1 MINNYLNLISSK
13 KFQIIIFILL
23 NICGLIFILL
33 PHNIFTNMIDLKL
46 SYGTQDVYNSFNAMS
61 EEGRLINIYSTL
73 ILDTVYPILYV
84 SLILGAYVKLFS
96 KNGYILFIPI
106 VTGLFDLSENIQSV
120 IMNLNYSTLDESQ
133 VSLASLTTSLKWLFV
148 VLMIL
153 ILVFGIFKKK
163 FSSKSNV

>member
-1 MINNYLNLISSK
+1 MIKNYLNLISSK
-13 KFQIIIFILL
+13 KSQIVIFISL
-23 NICGLIFILL
+23 NICGLIFIFL

-46 SYGTQDVYNSFNAMS
+46 SYGIQDVYDSFNAMG
-61 EEGRLINIYSTL
+61 EEGRVINIYSTL

-106 VTGLFDLSENIQSV
+106 LTGLFDLSENIQSV
-120 IMNLNYSTLDESQ
+120 IMNLNHSTLDESQ
-133 VSLASLTTSLKWLFV
+133 VTLASLTTSLKWLFV

-153 ILVFGIFKKK
+153 ILVFGILKNF

>member
-1 MINNYLNLISSK
+1 MINNYLNLISSTK
-13 KFQIIIFILL
+13 SQIVIFMLL
-23 NICGLIFILL
+23 NICGLVFIFL
-33 PHNIFTNMIDLKL
+33 PHNIFVNMIDLKL
-46 SYGTQDVYNSFNAMS
+46 SYSIQDVYDSFNAMG
-61 EEGRLINIYSTL
+61 EEGRVINIYSTL

-106 VTGLFDLSENIQSV
+106 ITGLFDLSENIQSV

-163 FSSKSNV
+163 LSSKSNV

>member
-1 MINNYLNLISSK
+1 MINNYLNFISSTK
-13 KFQIIIFILL
+13 SQIVIFMLL
-23 NICGLIFILL
+23 NICGLIFIFL
-33 PHNIFTNMIDLKL
+33 PHNIFANMIDLKL
-46 SYGTQDVYNSFNAMS
+46 SYGIQDVYDSFNAMG
-61 EEGRLINIYSTL
+61 EEGRVINIYSTL

-106 VTGLFDLSENIQSV
+106 LTGLFDFSENIQSV
-120 IMNLNYSTLDESQ
+120 IMNLNYSTLDDSQ
-133 VSLASLTTSLKWLFV
+133 VSLASLTTSLKWMFV

-163 FSSKSNV
+163 LSSKSNV

>member
-13 KFQIIIFILL
+13 KSQIAIFMLF
-23 NICGLIFILL
+23 NICGLIFIFL
-33 PHNIFTNMIDLKL
+33 PHNIFANMIDLKL
-46 SYGTQDVYNSFNAMS
+46 SYSTQDVYDSFNAMG
-61 EEGRLINIYSTL
+61 EEGRVINIYSTL

-106 VTGLFDLSENIQSV
+106 LTGLFDLSENIQSV

>member
-1 MINNYLNLISSK
+1 MIKNYLNLISSK
-13 KFQIIIFILL
+13 KSQIAIFILL
-23 NICGLIFILL
+23 NICGLIFIFL

-46 SYGTQDVYNSFNAMS
+46 SYGIQDVSNSFNAMG
-61 EEGRLINIYSTL
+61 EEGRVINIYSTL

-106 VTGLFDLSENIQSV
+106 LTGLVDLSENIQSV

-133 VSLASLTTSLKWLFV
+133 VSLASLTTSSKWLFI

>member
-1 MINNYLNLISSK
+1 MIKNYLNLISSK
-13 KFQIIIFILL
+13 KSQIAIFMLF
-23 NICGLIFILL
+23 NISGLIFIFL
-33 PHNIFTNMIDLKL
+33 PHNIFANMIDLKL
-46 SYGTQDVYNSFNAMS
+46 SYGIQDVYDSFNAMG
-61 EEGRLINIYSTL
+61 EEGRVINIYSTL

-106 VTGLFDLSENIQSV
+106 LTGIFDLSENIQSV

-133 VSLASLTTSLKWLFV
+133 VTLASLTTSLKWLFV

-163 FSSKSNV
+163 LSSKSNV

>member
-1 MINNYLNLISSK
+1 MINNYLKLVSSK
-13 KFQIIIFILL
+13 KSQIVVFILF
-23 NICGLIFILL
+23 NICGLSFIFL
-33 PHNIFTNMIDLKL
+33 PHNIFANMIDLKL
-46 SYGTQDVYNSFNAMS
+46 SYGIQDVYDSFNAMG
-61 EEGRLINIYSTL
+61 EEGRVINIYSTL

-106 VTGLFDLSENIQSV
+106 LTGLFDLSENIQSV

>member
-1 MINNYLNLISSK
+1 MIKNYLNLISSK
-13 KFQIIIFILL
+13 KSQIVIFILL
-23 NICGLIFILL
+23 NICGLIFIIL
-33 PHNIFTNMIDLKL
+33 PHNIFANMIDLKL
-46 SYGTQDVYNSFNAMS
+46 SYGIQDVYDSFNAMG
-61 EEGRLINIYSTL
+61 EKGRVINIYSTL

-106 VTGLFDLSENIQSV
+106 LTGLFDLSENIQSV

>member
-1 MINNYLNLISSK
+1 MIKSYLNLISSK
-13 KFQIIIFILL
+13 KSQIVIFILL

-33 PHNIFTNMIDLKL
+33 PHSIFANMIDLKL
-46 SYGTQDVYNSFNAMS
+46 SYGIQDVYDSFNAMG
-61 EEGRLINIYSTL
+61 EEGRVINIYSTL

-106 VTGLFDLSENIQSV
+106 LTGLFDLSENIQSV

>member
-1 MINNYLNLISSK
+1 MIKNYLNLISSK
-13 KFQIIIFILL
+13 KSQIIIFILL
-23 NICGLIFILL
+23 NICGLIFIFL
-33 PHNIFTNMIDLKL
+33 PHNIFANMIDLKL
-46 SYGTQDVYNSFNAMS
+46 SYGIQDVYDSFYAMG
-61 EEGRLINIYSTL
+61 EEGRVINIYSTL
-73 ILDTVYPILYV
+73 ILDTIYPILYV
-84 SLILGAYVKLFS
+84 SLILGTYVKLFS
-96 KNGYILFIPI
+96 KNGYILFVPI
-106 VTGLFDLSENIQSV
+106 LTGLFDLSENIQSV

>member
-1 MINNYLNLISSK
+1 
-13 KFQIIIFILL
+13 
-23 NICGLIFILL
+23 
-33 PHNIFTNMIDLKL
+33 MIDLKL
-46 SYGTQDVYNSFNAMS
+46 SYGIKDVYDSFNAMG
-61 EEGRLINIYSTL
+61 EEGRVINIYSTL

-106 VTGLFDLSENIQSV
+106 LTGLFDLSENIQSV

-133 VSLASLTTSLKWLFV
+133 VTLASLTTSLKWLFV

-153 ILVFGIFKKK
+153 ILVFGILKNF

>member
-1 MINNYLNLISSK
+1 MINNYLNLISSTK
-13 KFQIIIFILL
+13 SQIVISISL
-23 NICGLIFILL
+23 NICGLIFIFL
-33 PHNIFTNMIDLKL
+33 PHNIFANMIDLKL
-46 SYGTQDVYNSFNAMS
+46 SYGIQDVYDSFNAMG
-61 EEGRLINIYSTL
+61 EEGRVINIYSTL

-84 SLILGAYVKLFS
+84 SHILGAYVKLFS

-106 VTGLFDLSENIQSV
+106 LTGLFDLSENIQSV

>member
-1 MINNYLNLISSK
+1 MCIR
-13 KFQIIIFILL
+13 
-23 NICGLIFILL
+23 
-33 PHNIFTNMIDLKL
+33 DR
-46 SYGTQDVYNSFNAMS
+46 FNTMG
-61 EEGRLINIYSTL
+61 EEGRVINIYSTL

-84 SLILGAYVKLFS
+84 SLILGTYVKLFS

-106 VTGLFDLSENIQSV
+106 LTGLFDLSENIQSV

-133 VSLASLTTSLKWLFV
+133 VTLASLTTSLKWLFV

-163 FSSKSNV
+163 FSS